1 MRGWMAVAVE
11 IRDFHTVDKLVHKLA
26 ERLG

>member
-11 IRDFHTVDKLVHKLA
+11 IHDFHTVDKLVHKWVK
-26 ERLG
+26 RLG